1 MRAYLGAYAPSFVP
15 AQGTSREAWAKQ
27 RTARITAKQNIRHEV
42 RDVDIQLVQNKAI
55 VKFTQIY
62 ADERLNQ
69 TDQKTMHWVLS
80 DGRWLIAHEVAR

>member
-42 RDVDIQLVQNKAI
+42 RDVDVQLDQNKAI
-55 VKFTQIY
+55 VKFTQVY

-69 TDQKTMHWVLS
+69 TDQKTMHWVQR
-80 DGRWLIAHEVAR
+80 DGRWWIVSERTR